1 MDFGYILT
9 STQGR
14 IPRSQWWAG
23 LVVLVIIGLV
33 LGLLIGWVLGPTTIG
48 VVAILI
54 LQIIL
59 LYPSYCI
66 SAKRFQ
72 DRNKPGG
79 LALIGIGLAI
89 LQTLARLARPEQ
101 PLQSDRS
108 RLDPQHRAHHRRP
121 LVPDRARHSPR
132 HHRPQHLRSRP
143 ARRAALRRR
152 CGAARCR
159 RLRER
164 CDTITVTMSNH
175 RPDSGGRPWKGFA
188 VSSFARPRYSFSFSS
203 SSSP

>member
-23 LVVLVIIGLV
+23 LVVLVIIGVV
-33 LGLLIGWVLGPTTIG
+33 LGLLIAWVLGMTMVGLIAT
-48 VVAILI
+48 LI

-72 DRNKPGG
+72 DRNKPGS

-89 LQTLARLARPEQ
+89 LQTLARLVGLSNPYSPTAVDWILNIALLIVGIWYLIELGILRGTVGPNTYGPD
-101 PLQSDRS
+101 PL
-108 RLDPQHRAHHRRP
+108 
-121 LVPDRARHSPR
+121 
-132 HHRPQHLRSRP
+132 
-143 ARRAALRRR
+143 
-152 CGAARCR
+152 
-159 RLRER
+159 E
-164 CDTITVTMSNH
+164 
-175 RPDSGGRPWKGFA
+175 GRP
-188 VSSFARPRYSFSFSS
+188 
-203 SSSP
+203 

>member
-89 LQTLARLARPEQ
+89 LQTLARLAGLSNPYNPTAVDWILNIALIIVGLWYLIELGILRGTIGPNTYGPD
-101 PLQSDRS
+101 PL
-108 RLDPQHRAHHRRP
+108 
-121 LVPDRARHSPR
+121 
-132 HHRPQHLRSRP
+132 
-143 ARRAALRRR
+143 
-152 CGAARCR
+152 
-159 RLRER
+159 E
-164 CDTITVTMSNH
+164 
-175 RPDSGGRPWKGFA
+175 GRP
-188 VSSFARPRYSFSFSS
+188 
-203 SSSP
+203 

>member
-23 LVVLVIIGLV
+23 LVILAIIGVV
-33 LGLLIGWVLGPTTIG
+33 LGLLIAWVLGMTMVGLIAT
-48 VVAILI
+48 LI

-72 DRNKPGG
+72 DRNKPAG

-89 LQTLARLARPEQ
+89 LQTLARLVGLSNPYNPTAVDWILNIALIIVGIWYLIELGILRGTIGPNNFGPD
-101 PLQSDRS
+101 PL
-108 RLDPQHRAHHRRP
+108 
-121 LVPDRARHSPR
+121 
-132 HHRPQHLRSRP
+132 
-143 ARRAALRRR
+143 
-152 CGAARCR
+152 
-159 RLRER
+159 E
-164 CDTITVTMSNH
+164 
-175 RPDSGGRPWKGFA
+175 GRP
-188 VSSFARPRYSFSFSS
+188 
-203 SSSP
+203 